1 MFLFMVWVWGD
12 AKQHIYVGICLIWLV
27 SKVTKIILF
36 RGSAFD
42 HICSCS
48 FHAIIINA
56 EYYLCYRDHRLI
68 SAVFAFVCPS
78 RITHLYI
85 ADSMDQEHNILAA
98 VLTLCPIFNILFTLY
113 ASTCQAEFVLTN
125 ISKGAESNCLLIKS
139 ADMAAVI
146 SRRYGCQWNIFACC
160 CWGGTVWKN
169 VLSKFGWSK
178 MRCGTKIG
186 RELSVTFMDVWCN
199 LWNTAVCWNKRVGGC
214 QSNPWKNC
222 FKMHWGN
229 FGKIAAYQL
238 LFKNSA
244 NKCNATFFT
253 SGTIC
258 IFDKYI
264 AR

>member
-1 MFLFMVWVWGD
+1 MFLFMDWVWGD

-27 SKVTKIILF
+27 SKVTKMILF

-56 EYYLCYRDHRLI
+56 EYYLCCRDHRLS

-85 ADSMDQEHNILAA
+85 ADSMAQEHNILASL
-98 VLTLCPIFNILFTLY
+98 LTLCPIFNILFTLY

-169 VLSKFGWSK
+169 VLSKFGWTK

-186 RELSVTFMDVWCN
+186 RELSVTFMDVGVISETQLCAGTREWEVAN
-199 LWNTAVCWNKRVGGC
+199 QTLEKTASKCTEETL
-214 QSNPWKNC
+214 
-222 FKMHWGN
+222 
-229 FGKIAAYQL
+229 GK
-238 LFKNSA
+238 
-244 NKCNATFFT
+244 
-253 SGTIC
+253 
-258 IFDKYI
+258 
-264 AR
+264 